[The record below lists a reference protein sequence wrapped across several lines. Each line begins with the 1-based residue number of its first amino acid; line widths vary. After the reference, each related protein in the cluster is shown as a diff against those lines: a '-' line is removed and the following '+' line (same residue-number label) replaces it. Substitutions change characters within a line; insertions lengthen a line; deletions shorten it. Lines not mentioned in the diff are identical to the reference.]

1 MRRCIC
7 GLVTALVILA
17 CAVWVSAASDLVPA
31 ASAGELTLWQS
42 ADNSSDLKIE
52 GWLAAD
58 LRAFRRTEPAYDA
71 SWNVEP
77 LLASARLGL
86 RYRLNNVWHAHLDGE
101 FAEANPDVQ
110 EAWFEYR
117 PFELLGIRAGRVKVP
132 FGLAPQASLPDYA
145 LLSPAMVFGNSK
157 DFRDAGF
164 MLHGDWSDGY
174 LSWAIAAVTG
184 SRDLSVD
191 VNDKP
196 DVVGRLV
203 LHGPSDGA
211 WWLRGLQ
218 LGASGSWGEGPIRHG
233 FRGRTLGGHTFSDPP
248 VIRGPQLRFGAEA
261 QWDTRHLTLSG
272 EWLRSVQ
279 EREGVTENQKVGTAY
294 TQVGNLEPYTVTGWY
309 VEATARPFEWFQADV
324 DLPRVELSGRFERL
338 DFGDGTKSVEVETG
352 TQNLAPLTD
361 SGVSGVTAGLHF
373 LPLRNVRLSL
383 VWLGLRFDDS
393 MLKPDAAKEA
403 AAGSASVPA
412 VEPAPTKAGWAHSF
426 FLRAQFE
433 L

>member
-1 MRRCIC
+1 MRRCVSC
-7 GLVTALVILA
+7 LVPALAFLA
-17 CAVWVSAASDLVPA
+17 GAVWALAASDVVPK
-31 ASAGELTLWQS
+31 ASAGERMLWQS
-42 ADNSSDLKIE
+42 EDGTSDLKIE
-52 GWLAAD
+52 GWIAAD

-132 FGLAPQASLPDYA
+132 FGLAPQASVPDYA

-164 MLHGDWSDGY
+164 LMHGNWSDGY

-218 LGASGSWGEGPIRHG
+218 LGGSGSWGEGPIRHG

-261 QWDTRHLTLSG
+261 QWDTRYVTLSG

-279 EREGVTENQKVGTAY
+279 DREGVTENQKVGTAY

-309 VEATARPFEWFQADV
+309 VEATARPFEWFQGGAES
-324 DLPRVELSGRFERL
+324 PRVELSGRFERL
-338 DFGDGTKSVEVETG
+338 DFGDGTKSVEIEAG
-352 TQNLAPLTD
+352 PQNLAPLTD

-373 LPLRNVRLSL
+373 LPVPSVRLSL
-383 VWLGLRFDDS
+383 LWQGLRFDDNTL
-393 MLKPDAAKEA
+393 MPDAERKA
-403 AAGSASVPA
+403 AVGSPTPVTPVPISA
-412 VEPAPTKAGWAHSF
+412 QAGWAHSLF
-426 FLRAQFE
+426 FRAQFH